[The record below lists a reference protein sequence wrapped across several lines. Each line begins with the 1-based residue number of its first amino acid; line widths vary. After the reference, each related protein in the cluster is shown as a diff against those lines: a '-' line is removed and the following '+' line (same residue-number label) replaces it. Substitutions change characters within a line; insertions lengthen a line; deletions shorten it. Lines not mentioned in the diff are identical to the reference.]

1 MGKVDVD
8 TDVDLVGDD
17 TDVVVIV
24 ADGTGAVRVGDVIE
38 VVSGVEADAEADA
51 DEVGVERELVLKT
64 TCDCERALSG
74 ICGGTV

>member
-51 DEVGVERELVLKT
+51 DEV
-64 TCDCERALSG
+64 
-74 ICGGTV
+74 